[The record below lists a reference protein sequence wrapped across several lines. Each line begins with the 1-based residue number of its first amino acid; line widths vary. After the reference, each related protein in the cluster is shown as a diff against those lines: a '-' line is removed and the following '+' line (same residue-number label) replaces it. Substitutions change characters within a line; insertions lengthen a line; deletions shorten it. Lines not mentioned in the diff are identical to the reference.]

1 LVGLNRN
8 IPTTS
13 GGYIR
18 IVNKGALFYSEYRLV
33 KRDIFHESFMNAWKG
48 GNMGILA
55 WIIVG
60 LIAGWLAGEL
70 MRGSGFGLLG
80 NIIVGIIGALLGG
93 FLATALFN
101 IPDPISGLDITTI
114 IVAFLGSVVLLALLR
129 LLRGAR
135 V

>member
-1 LVGLNRN
+1 
-8 IPTTS
+8 
-13 GGYIR
+13 
-18 IVNKGALFYSEYRLV
+18 
-33 KRDIFHESFMNAWKG
+33 
-48 GNMGILA
+48 MGILS

-60 LIAGWLAGEL
+60 LVAGWLAGEL

-80 NIIVGIIGALLGG
+80 NMIVGIIGGLLGG

-101 IPDPISGLDITTI
+101 VVDPLSGINITTI
-114 IVAFLGSVVLLALLR
+114 IVAFLGSVVLLGLLG